1 MLVSYGVSMYWSR
14 RGGGMLVSYG
24 VSMYWSRR
32 GGGML
37 VSYGV
42 SMYIVLSLWKTMV
55 CICSRGINQSRNMD
69 RNVAT
74 MVLWLLLVVVASTP
88 THLPPPTPAHDV
100 HTVLLSFCPSSV
112 RRWCTGWCS
121 IRRCDCVRRLCLVAS
136 VDCVWVISL
145 PHVPTV
151 PSLSL
156 TFATPPL
163 RWLLC

>member
-1 MLVSYGVSMYWSR
+1 MLVSYGVSMYWSRRGGGMLVSYGVSMYWSR

-74 MVLWLLLVVVASTP
+74 MV
-88 THLPPPTPAHDV
+88 
-100 HTVLLSFCPSSV
+100 F
-112 RRWCTGWCS
+112 GYY
-121 IRRCDCVRRLCLVAS
+121 
-136 VDCVWVISL
+136 
-145 PHVPTV
+145 
-151 PSLSL
+151 
-156 TFATPPL
+156 
-163 RWLLC
+163 